1 MNLAT
6 VISRNRNVD
15 EQRNSYIWSEFPGV
29 ARASGRLRREVLEAV
44 LDEPPLVPL
53 LDELEMQGD
62 HLLLHLFDRGLEDAD
77 VGEQLLRLQRREER
91 PSNVSDR
98 RRRSQARP
106 NQPRR
111 GVRAYVGGEV
121 GHVGE
126 RDGGAAQGALED
138 GVQRR
143 LLLQHLAQP
152 LHLRAGACI
161 PGQGVRRAGKGI
173 GGRAEGEERG
183 SVTHV
188 LLQLRPAD
196 RPGRRR
202 LRLRREPLHRLSQRQ
217 RHGGWCRAELTL
229 RLVAETV
236 RSGEA
241 TPNQPAAA
249 AGEARRGDG
258 TGDVPLG
265 LTASS
270 LVRSSNFE
278 THGRLLAGVEWGV
291 ELATRGGRAQVVDP
305 PNPSEASLLGPHF
318 HFHTWA
324 RPAHFGPCL

>member
-196 RPGRRR
+196 RPGGRR

-217 RHGGWCRAELTL
+217 RHGGWCRAGLTL
-229 RLVAETV
+229 RLVAGTV
-236 RSGEA
+236 RSESEERRHQTSRRRQQARRGEA
-241 TPNQPAAA
+241 T
-249 AGEARRGDG
+249 GREMFR
-258 TGDVPLG
+258 
-265 LTASS
+265 
-270 LVRSSNFE
+270 LV
-278 THGRLLAGVEWGV
+278 
-291 ELATRGGRAQVVDP
+291 
-305 PNPSEASLLGPHF
+305 
-318 HFHTWA
+318 
-324 RPAHFGPCL
+324 